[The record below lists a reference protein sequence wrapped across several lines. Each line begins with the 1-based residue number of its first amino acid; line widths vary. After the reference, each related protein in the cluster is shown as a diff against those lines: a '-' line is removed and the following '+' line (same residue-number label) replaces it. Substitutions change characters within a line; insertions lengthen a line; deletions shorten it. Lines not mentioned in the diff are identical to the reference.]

1 MSIRKA
7 LDKEMRIN
15 SRDRKYVE
23 AMAWNVNDEILR
35 YKSRNLLDA
44 GLNGNLREIG
54 NLEALLE
61 KAEL

>member
-1 MSIRKA
+1 
-7 LDKEMRIN
+7 
-15 SRDRKYVE
+15 
-23 AMAWNVNDEILR
+23 MAWNVNDEILR